1 VETTPSATPPE
12 AEPELTCPHCGSFSL
27 RRSAPH
33 GFGERFLRTFTPFH
47 FYRCRDCGR
56 RGAHL
61 GRVSGR
67 GSARTGRPVEGRDV
81 RATRTRRRRRLVAL
95 FASLGL
101 GVAAGVFVHS
111 CQQRTSG
118 SVLP

>member
-1 VETTPSATPPE
+1 MEPPSATPPE
-12 AEPELTCPHCGSFSL
+12 AEPEITCPHCGSASV

-56 RGAHL
+56 RGVHL

-67 GSARTGRPVEGRDV
+67 RSSRTGRPVEGRDIRAV
-81 RATRTRRRRRLVAL
+81 RMKRQRRLIAL
-95 FASLGL
+95 LLSIGL
-101 GVAAGVFVHS
+101 GVAAGIYLHS
-111 CQQRTSG
+111 CQERAPASA
-118 SVLP
+118 LP